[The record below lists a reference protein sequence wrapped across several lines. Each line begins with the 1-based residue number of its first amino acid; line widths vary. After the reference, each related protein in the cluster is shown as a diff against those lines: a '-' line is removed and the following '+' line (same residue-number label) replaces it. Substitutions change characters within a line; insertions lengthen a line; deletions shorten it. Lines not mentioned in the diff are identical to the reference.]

1 MADARRTLTVLV
13 LVVVA
18 AAAAMILF
26 GGGEPLRMAP
36 PAGVVPAAT
45 NGGTT
50 AAAPRTA
57 TTAEAGDDVL
67 RTAASSGTGG
77 VGGIVLDGFGKP
89 APRVSVSLQRT
100 AERRSRRRDGLG
112 LESSFELPSTWTL
125 VTDDQGSFGMGGLE
139 LGEYELAVI
148 GVDRSVRAQVTVD
161 AIASVQLQLPRG
173 KVLTIGCVVRRGQ
186 RIWSRIS
193 SVDQERMADSD
204 GFVAMLLPP
213 GRHRLEVMRIGSE
226 PGPDLVLAEHELSVP
241 GDVGTLR
248 YELPARGADVEAV
261 AATAHGPHRQQV
273 ALILTELPGTG
284 AVARS
289 LRAAGAEG
297 SVSVKSVPP
306 GRWQAVM
313 LGTQMQ
319 RTPPQTFEIGL
330 DTETVQLSFVA
341 GDGATVF
348 LQLRTEDGRT
358 PRLPFAALPQLACAG
373 LRLLAEDLS
382 GVIDP
387 VPGAKVG
394 YLGVPAGPA
403 ELMAVDPE
411 VDGAVTFAGVE
422 VPSGIVLEV
431 RPGAREI
438 LTVDVRRRANVE
450 LVAASAT
457 GREDETARLS
467 LFVGS
472 KRVLPPVPERSS
484 RWQGWLPPGDYR
496 VVIERG
502 NVRREHDFVV
512 LRADVRL
519 RLRP

>member
-1 MADARRTLTVLV
+1 MWCRRRRT
-13 LVVVA
+13 A
-18 AAAAMILF
+18 ARLL
-26 GGGEPLRMAP
+26 P
-36 PAGVVPAAT
+36 
-45 NGGTT
+45 
-50 AAAPRTA
+50 APRTA

-77 VGGIVLDGFGKP
+77 VGGIVLDGLGKP
-89 APRVSVSLQRT
+89 APRVSVSLHRLAQRW
-100 AERRSRRRDGLG
+100 SRRRDSLG
-112 LESSFELPSTWTL
+112 FESSFELPSTWTL
-125 VTDDQGSFGMGGLE
+125 VTDDQGEFGLGGLE
-139 LGEYELAVI
+139 PGEYDLAVI

-161 AIASVQLQLPRG
+161 AIAAVQLQLPRG

-193 SVDQERMADSD
+193 AVDQERMADSD

-226 PGPDLVLAEHELSVP
+226 PGPDLVLAEHELFVP

-248 YELPARGADVEAV
+248 YELPARGADIAAV

-284 AVARS
+284 AVART

-358 PRLPFAALPQLACAG
+358 PRLPFAALPQLACAS

-382 GVIDP
+382 GVVDP

-431 RPGAREI
+431 RPGAR
-438 LTVDVRRRANVE
+438 
-450 LVAASAT
+450 
-457 GREDETARLS
+457 ARS
-467 LFVGS
+467 
-472 KRVLPPVPERSS
+472 
-484 RWQGWLPPGDYR
+484 
-496 VVIERG
+496 
-502 NVRREHDFVV
+502 
-512 LRADVRL
+512 
-519 RLRP
+519 